1 MRGKLIILIV
11 VTAAITFTLAA
22 CGGGGAGSLD
32 GTDWILTSLHGQI
45 PLGSF
50 TLSFAEG
57 EISGKAGCN
66 SYFGGYDQSGDTLDF
81 PMIAM
86 TEMYCMDPEGI
97 MDQESKYLGIMS
109 RVNTFSR
116 NETQLRLE
124 ATDGAF
130 LVFEAV
136 E

>member
-1 MRGKLIILIV
+1 MRRKLFYLMLV
-11 VTAAITFTLAA
+11 MASLAFTLAA

-50 TLSFAEG
+50 TLSFAGG
-57 EISGKAGCN
+57 EINGKAGCN
-66 SYFGGYDQSGDTLDF
+66 SYFGGYDQSGDSLDF
-81 PMIAM
+81 PMIGM

-109 RVNTFSR
+109 RVSAFSR

>member
-1 MRGKLIILIV
+1 MQRKIFFLIV
-11 VTAAITFTLAA
+11 VTTSLAFTLAA
-22 CGGGGAGSLD
+22 CGGGGARSLD
-32 GTDWILTSLHGQI
+32 GTDWVLTSLHGQI

-50 TLSFAEG
+50 TLSFVDG

-66 SYFGGYDQSGDTLDF
+66 SYFGGYDQSGDSLNF
-81 PMIAM
+81 PMIGM
-86 TEMYCMDPEGI
+86 TEMFCMDPEGI
-97 MDQESKYLGIMS
+97 MDQESLYLGIMS
-109 RVNTFSR
+109 RVSTFSR

-124 ATDGAF
+124 ANDGAF

>member
-1 MRGKLIILIV
+1 
-11 VTAAITFTLAA
+11 
-22 CGGGGAGSLD
+22 
-32 GTDWILTSLHGQI
+32 
-45 PLGSF
+45 
-50 TLSFAEG
+50 
-57 EISGKAGCN
+57 
-66 SYFGGYDQSGDTLDF
+66 
-81 PMIAM
+81 MIGM

-109 RVNTFSR
+109 RVSTFST

-124 ATDGAF
+124 TTDGAF